1 MTFTVKLSD
10 DRKSIIKTLDFNR
23 KNFNFDSYYT
33 TKNTIF
39 MYRLVSEQY
48 INSRSSYQVIYN
60 ATAQFNDSV
69 PSIQKII

>member
-48 INSRSSYQVIYN
+48 INSSTI
-60 ATAQFNDSV
+60 
-69 PSIQKII
+69 